1 MSGWVWVGLR
11 RVYLHH
17 HVQVAAVSEAP
28 EQARHQRG
36 ATRTAFEQRQ
46 TQQRPRLHRT
56 MNRVS
61 KSKAQR

>member
-1 MSGWVWVGLR
+1 
-11 RVYLHH
+11 VYLHH